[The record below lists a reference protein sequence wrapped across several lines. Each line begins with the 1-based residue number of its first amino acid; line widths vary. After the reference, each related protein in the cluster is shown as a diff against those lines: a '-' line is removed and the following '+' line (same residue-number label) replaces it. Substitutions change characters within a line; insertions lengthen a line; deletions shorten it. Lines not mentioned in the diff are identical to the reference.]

1 MEVEPGRGSVDAE
14 IRERSFLAQ
23 TLGSNPT
30 EGWGGSSARLDLS
43 TGVGAGEGA
52 RPAPASADPRGSA
65 RVQRVPL
72 HSSGEGVWLQPTFAA
87 SSSFYTSSKT
97 RSPGNDPASLKQ
109 SRLPPQCFP
118 SCCFRLR
125 SPGSLPAKSYSW
137 FRAQPEGPSSPHPT
151 SSLFHRLI
159 WAGPP
164 EASSQTAV
172 SVRSFGIT
180 GFTRGMSVEWSPHSE
195 EQERKTLLLLLLLLL
210 VVLMSSLPSLH
221 SPEGDCHR
229 PPQREASLVEEVQE
243 EQKSFSA

>member
-1 MEVEPGRGSVDAE
+1 M
-14 IRERSFLAQ
+14 
-23 TLGSNPT
+23 
-30 EGWGGSSARLDLS
+30 
-43 TGVGAGEGA
+43 
-52 RPAPASADPRGSA
+52 
-65 RVQRVPL
+65 
-72 HSSGEGVWLQPTFAA
+72 
-87 SSSFYTSSKT
+87 
-97 RSPGNDPASLKQ
+97 
-109 SRLPPQCFP
+109 
-118 SCCFRLR
+118 
-125 SPGSLPAKSYSW
+125 
-137 FRAQPEGPSSPHPT
+137 
-151 SSLFHRLI
+151 I